1 MIQSV
6 AVKHLVIVES
16 PSKAK
21 TISKFLGPEYEVK
34 SSVGHVRDLAKKGLG
49 VDIADDFR
57 PDYVVS
63 PDKAKVVSE
72 LRAALKRCDQV
83 YLATDEDREGEAI
96 AWHLAEVLGLDLA
109 TTKRIAFH
117 EITESA
123 IRHALEN
130 PRLIDRALVDAQ
142 QARRIMD
149 RLVGF
154 EVSPVLWRKV
164 RSQLSAGRVQSVA
177 VRLIVEREREVVHHV
192 PERFYRVQAQFMGQG
207 AIRAQLSDD
216 LPDEEG
222 ARNFLQVSAAAQF
235 HVQAVEEKP
244 ATRHPA
250 PPFTTSSLQQEASR
264 KCGFSPSNTMRI
276 AQKLYEAGM
285 ITYMRTDSVN
295 LSSQALANL
304 AEVVKGEFGPEYH
317 QRRTYSTKSKGAQ
330 EAHEAIRPT
339 DARRTI
345 VALDS
350 DAKRLYDLIR
360 KRSLASQMA
369 DARLLR
375 TTARIAA
382 DGLPQHFV
390 AKGEVVVFPGFLKL
404 YVESTEEEGTEDSG
418 RLPQM
423 TVGEE
428 LALAEM
434 VASEKF
440 SNHPPRYSE
449 ASLVKKM
456 EDLGI
461 GRPST
466 YAATIK
472 TISDR
477 GYVETGNRDAMQRE
491 VWRMTLSGGELAE
504 ARVME
509 NYGAERRKM
518 FPSDVGIMVTD
529 YLMAHFPD
537 LMSYDFTAK
546 VEDEIDEIATGQK
559 PWVGVLRTFYE
570 PFHEVV
576 EAALAE
582 EGFVNTERVLG
593 LDPASGREVLVRMG
607 KYGPLAQIGKPEDGA
622 EVRFASLRQGQFLR
636 TITLE
641 EALELFRLPRTVGDF
656 EGKEMVVAIGRFGPY
671 VRHDGQFV
679 SLAKTDDPYTLSEE
693 RAVELILA
701 KREDVLRRTLRTFPE
716 MPELLVMKGRWG
728 ACLSYKGK
736 MHRFPKDT
744 KWEEMSAEELM
755 QFVSEAPAK
764 KSAPRRNASK
774 SGKKTPG
781 AARSPRKKKDS

>member
-1 MIQSV
+1 M
-6 AVKHLVIVES
+6 
-16 PSKAK
+16 
-21 TISKFLGPEYEVK
+21 
-34 SSVGHVRDLAKKGLG
+34 RDLAKKGLG
-49 VDIADDFR
+49 VDLANNFR

-63 PDKAKVVSE
+63 PDKTKVVAE
-72 LRAALKRCDQV
+72 LKAALKRCDEV

-96 AWHLAEVLGLDLA
+96 AWHLAQVLGLDLA

-117 EITESA
+117 EITKSA
-123 IRHALEN
+123 VLHALEH
-130 PRLIDRALVDAQ
+130 PRVIDQALVDAQ

-154 EVSPVLWRKV
+154 EVSPVLWQKV

-177 VRLIVEREREVVHHV
+177 VRLIVEREREVVYHE
-192 PERFYRVQAQFMGQG
+192 PERFYRVQANFMGQG
-207 AIRAQLSDD
+207 PIRAQLNAD
-216 LPDEEG
+216 LSEEEE
-222 ARNFLQVSAAAQF
+222 ARGFLRTSQSVRF
-235 HVQAVEEKP
+235 RVGLVEEKP
-244 ATRHPA
+244 AKRHPA

-304 AEVVKGEFGPEYH
+304 AEVVKGEFGEEYH
-317 QRRTYSTKSKGAQ
+317 QLRTYSTKSKGAQ

-339 DARRTI
+339 DAKRAT
-345 VALDS
+345 VSLDA

-360 KRSLASQMA
+360 KRSLACQMA
-369 DARLLR
+369 DAQLQR
-375 TTARIAA
+375 TTAKIEA
-382 DGLPQHFV
+382 DGLRHHFV
-390 AKGEVVVFPGFLKL
+390 AKGEVIVFPGFLKL
-404 YVESTEEEGTEDSG
+404 YVEGTDEEPQEDSN

-423 TVGEE
+423 VVGEE
-428 LALAEM
+428 LQVVDM

-449 ASLVKKM
+449 ASLVKKLD
-456 EDLGI
+456 DLGI

-472 TISDR
+472 TIADR
-477 GYVETGNRDAMQRE
+477 GYVETANRDPKQRE
-491 VWRMTLSGGELAE
+491 VWRMTLSGGELNE
-504 ARVME
+504 DRVME

-529 YLMAHFPD
+529 YLMARFPQ

-546 VEDEIDEIATGQK
+546 VEEEIDEIATGQK
-559 PWVGVLRTFYE
+559 DWEGVLHAFYT

-576 EAALAE
+576 EKALAE

-593 LDPASGREVLVRMG
+593 VDPASGREVLVRMG
-607 KYGPLAQIGKPEDGA
+607 KYGPLAQIGKPED
-622 EVRFASLRQGQFLR
+622 EEKVRFASLRSGQFLR

-641 EALELFRLPRTVGDF
+641 EALELFRLPRAVGEF
-656 EGKEMVVAIGRFGPY
+656 EGKELVVAIGRFGPY

-679 SLAKTDDPYTLSEE
+679 SLAKTDDPYTIDEE

-701 KREDVLRRTLRTFPE
+701 KREDILRRTLRTFPE
-716 MPELLVMKGRWG
+716 APDLLVMKGRWG

-736 MHRFPKDT
+736 MHRFPKET
-744 KWEEMSAEELM
+744 NWEEMSAEELM
-755 QFVSEAPAK
+755 QFVKESPAKKGTTKKNAAKSAKKAPAK
-764 KSAPRRNASK
+764 K
-774 SGKKTPG
+774 
-781 AARSPRKKKDS
+781 RSPRKKPKE